1 VKPLASIA
9 SNRLETWIRR
19 ISSAALFIS
28 GIEVVANAVGQSGFT
43 NPRSDLVLAIVILS
57 GTAFIAPGVTFAMD
71 SQQLTKPIPMPSRAR
86 LLKPKLMRLS
96 GSDSDWMHWSTTKC
110 STH

>member
-19 ISSAALFIS
+19 ISSTALFVS
-28 GIEVVANAVGQSGFT
+28 GIEVVANAIGQSGFT

-57 GTAFIAPGVTFAMD
+57 AAAFIVSAVLFD
-71 SQQLTKPIPMPSRAR
+71 RSRPWGLVHGLVGPCGNLAGSANSR
-86 LLKPKLMRLS
+86 LGFSRE
-96 GSDSDWMHWSTTKC
+96 WV
-110 STH
+110 